1 MNLKKKI
8 YLILFVVSLIA
19 TGTML
24 WSRINVEN
32 QAKTVDI
39 VADYYEFTLYA
50 DQLGISHE
58 EMFKT
63 LSESGISSV
72 AISEDTLY
80 SMVNEQ
86 QAIEYDLL
94 LNVKKDLEWEKSY
107 GNVAAAYLAADTNK
121 YDMVVRTYDQAL
133 FDRLSQGIKA
143 RYDEGFYQLFDEQ
156 VKTIVLKGQI
166 EDLYYTEDSRYKDIL
181 AKGVKLPR
189 IEVSSALEDIG
200 LGFDPA
206 KIEIVKKSG
215 LPINL
220 RPISFGRAN
229 TNIAKAYFEDVE
241 KYDEKPMEIIF
252 GGKDALG
259 YEKGVRNYDPMVYD
273 KLLQD
278 NIPLALI
285 ESSVQRGHT
294 DQSGVFQLAQ
304 DLNYNIVRVFPVIE
318 YIQQRYDYLG
328 YYEGSIEI
336 ENTLYRAITERNI
349 RVIYFRPYKQ
359 TNFTYYEVLDD
370 YKLMFEG
377 LSKRLEPHGIS
388 LGRPSVM
395 PYHSVPPY
403 LLMLSA
409 FGLLVLGLI
418 SLKLIFDINEKFEWV
433 LFILGMVFIPA
444 SVYLIPNLSVELYA
458 FTAANVY
465 PTIAIIFFIE
475 YIKDILL
482 STKVYTFK
490 GIIVKSTLG
499 LTAIVLL
506 CLLGG
511 LTVGAIMSRS
521 DYLVEMSF
529 YRGVKASLLLPMFL
543 FVVVYII
550 KLGYRRNVHDL
561 EENTFFVEDLKGF
574 IYENVKVYYLIAAA
588 VLAFIVYIY
597 IARSGHETNVEALN
611 IEIIFRNFLEN
622 VMLARPRTKEI
633 LMAFPAFT
641 ATIYLA
647 CRGYQRILFPF
658 ALTSMIGF
666 TSVVNTFCHSR
677 APIYLSTARTF
688 LSLAMGLVIGIIV
701 LLALEIINRIYVAY
715 FGSKNYE

>member
-8 YLILFVVSLIA
+8 YLILFVISLIA

-24 WSRINVEN
+24 LSRINVEN

-39 VADYYEFTLYA
+39 VADYYEFSLFA
-50 DQLGISHE
+50 DQLEISDE

-72 AISEDTLY
+72 ALSEDSLY
-80 SMVNEQ
+80 SLVNEQ
-86 QAIEYDLL
+86 KPIEYDLL
-94 LNVKKDLEWEKSY
+94 SNVKKDLEWKTLY
-107 GNVAAAYLAADTNK
+107 DGRAATFLEADENK
-121 YDMVVRTYDQAL
+121 YDVVVRTYDQAL
-133 FDRLSQGIKA
+133 FERLSEAIEA
-143 RYDEGFYQLFDEQ
+143 RYDIGFYEFFDEE
-156 VKTIVLKGQI
+156 VNTIVLKGTI

-189 IEVSSALEDIG
+189 VEVSSALEDIG
-200 LGFDPA
+200 LGFDPE
-206 KIEIVKKSG
+206 KIEIIKASG

-220 RPISFGRAN
+220 RPINFGRSN
-229 TNIAKAYFEDVE
+229 TNIAKAYFDDVE
-241 KYDEKPMEIIF
+241 KYGEEPMEIIF
-252 GGKDALG
+252 GGKSVLG
-259 YEKGVRNYDPMVYD
+259 FEEDVKNYDP
-273 KLLQD
+273 LLYETLVAK
-278 NIPLALI
+278 NVPIALI
-285 ESSVQRGHT
+285 ESSLQRGHSEQYGLT
-294 DQSGVFQLAQ
+294 QLAQ
-304 DLNYNIVRVFPVIE
+304 DLNYNVVRVFPVIE

-328 YYEGSIEI
+328 YYKGSIEI

-349 RVIYFRPYKQ
+349 RAVYFRPHKE

-370 YKLMFEG
+370 YKTMFAQLEA
-377 LSKRLEPHGIS
+377 RLEPHGIT
-388 LGRPSVM
+388 LGKPSVM
-395 PYHSVPPY
+395 PYHTVSPF

-409 FGLLVLGLI
+409 FGLLILGLI
-418 SLKLIFDINEKFEWV
+418 ALKLIFDINERFEWV
-433 LFILGMVFIPA
+433 LFVLGMLFIPA
-444 SVYLIPNLSVELYA
+444 SVFVIPNLSVELYA
-458 FTAANVY
+458 FAAANIY

-482 STKVYTFK
+482 STKYYTFK
-490 GIIVKSTLG
+490 GIIVKATVG
-499 LTAIVLL
+499 LTAIVML
-506 CLLGG
+506 CLIGG

-543 FVVVYII
+543 FVAVYII

-561 EENTFFVEDLKGF
+561 EENTFFIQDLKGF
-574 IYENVKVYYLIAAA
+574 LLENVKVYYLAIAA
-588 VLAFIVYIY
+588 LLGIIVYIY

-641 ATIYLA
+641 ATVYLA

-658 ALTSMIGF
+658 ALTAMIGF

-677 APIYLSTARTF
+677 APIYLSTVREL
-688 LSLAMGLVIGIIV
+688 LSLTMGIGIGIIV
-701 LLALEIINRIYVAY
+701 LVVLEIINRIYVAY

>member
-8 YLILFVVSLIA
+8 YLILFVISLIA

-39 VADYYEFTLYA
+39 IADYHEFSLFA
-50 DQLGISHE
+50 DQLGITDA

-72 AISEDTLY
+72 ALNEDSLY
-80 SMVNEQ
+80 SLVNEQ
-86 QAIEYDLL
+86 KPIEYDLL
-94 LNVKKDLEWEKSY
+94 SNVKKDLEWQTFY
-107 GNVAAAYLAADTNK
+107 GSQAGTFLKADENK

-133 FDRLSQGIKA
+133 FDRLSKAIEA
-143 RYDEGFYQLFDEQ
+143 RYDVGFYEFFDED
-156 VKTIVLKGQI
+156 VNTIVLKGTM

-181 AKGVKLPR
+181 ARGVKLPR
-189 IEVSSALEDIG
+189 VEVSSALEDIG
-200 LGFDPA
+200 LGFDPE
-206 KIEIVKKSG
+206 KIESIKSSG

-220 RPISFGRAN
+220 RPINFGRAS
-229 TNIAKAYFEDVE
+229 TNIAKAYFDDVK
-241 KYDEKPMEIIF
+241 KYDEEPMEIIF
-252 GGKDALG
+252 AGKSVLG
-259 YEKGVRNYDPMVYD
+259 FEEDVRNYDPLLYKTLVD
-273 KLLQD
+273 K
-278 NIPLALI
+278 NIPIALI
-285 ESSVQRGHT
+285 ESSVQRGHSEQYGLT
-294 DQSGVFQLAQ
+294 HLAK
-304 DLNYNIVRVFPVIE
+304 DLNYNVVRVFPVIE
-318 YIQQRYDYLG
+318 YIQKRYNYLDY
-328 YYEGSIEI
+328 YTGSIEI

-349 RVIYFRPYKQ
+349 RAIYFRPYKE
-359 TNFTYYEVLDD
+359 TNFTYYKVLDD
-370 YKLMFEG
+370 YKPMFEA
-377 LSKRLEPHGIS
+377 LEKRLEPHGIT

-395 PYHSVPPY
+395 PYHSVSPI
-403 LLMLSA
+403 LIMLSA

-418 SLKLIFDINEKFEWV
+418 ALKLILDINEKFEWV
-433 LFILGMVFIPA
+433 LFILGMLFIPLSVFI
-444 SVYLIPNLSVELYA
+444 IPNLSVELYA
-458 FTAANVY
+458 FAAANIY
-465 PTIAIIFFIE
+465 PTIAIVFFIE

-482 STKVYTFK
+482 STKFYTLK
-490 GIIVKSTLG
+490 GIIVKATVG
-499 LTAIVLL
+499 LTAIVML
-506 CLLGG
+506 CLIGG

-561 EENTFFVEDLKGF
+561 EEDTFFIDDLKGF
-574 IYENVKVYYLIAAA
+574 LVENVKVYYLAIAV

-622 VMLARPRTKEI
+622 VLLARPRTKEI
-633 LMAFPAFT
+633 LMAFPAFS
-641 ATIYLA
+641 ATVYLA

-677 APIYLSTARTF
+677 APIYLSTVRE
-688 LSLAMGLVIGIIV
+688 LISLAMGIVIGVIV
-701 LLALEIINRIYVAY
+701 LAVLEIINRIYVAY
-715 FGSKNYE
+715 FGSKKYE